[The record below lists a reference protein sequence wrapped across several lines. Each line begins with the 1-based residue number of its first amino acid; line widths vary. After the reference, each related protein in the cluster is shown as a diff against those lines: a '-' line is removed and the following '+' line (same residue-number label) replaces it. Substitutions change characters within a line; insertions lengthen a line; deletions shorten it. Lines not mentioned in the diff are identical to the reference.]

1 MSNLILPGDV
11 EFDLTL
17 GMALPP
23 SPLSNE
29 VVFIARSGSGIL
41 EPATPEQARE
51 YLMGGE
57 YDERLAEID
66 DGEGWEPGNL

>member
-1 MSNLILPGDV
+1 MLILPGNP

-23 SPLSNE
+23 SPISEE
-29 VVFIARSGSGIL
+29 VVFIARFGSGIL

-57 YDERLAEID
+57 YDERMNEID
-66 DGEGWEPGNL
+66 DGEEWEPGNP